1 MAVRTLVVTAAL
13 ALVGCSAGPEM
24 VTTCDGTL
32 RGAIESTFSGC
43 RPFDQIYRQSL
54 DTFALTAGHE
64 ELSNAPGLD
73 YTVSVSLESRGE
85 PQGGRTIQP
94 ECLVTV
100 TSGAKAWKAQRGL
113 GGVPFGTC
121 SVSYSEVVGW
131 PQMGNTITYCI
142 LRGRLQAQ
150 LEQDPPTT
158 ASTSI
163 DLRLDFDLAPKA
175 DDPMKQQE
183 LCGVKPM

>member
-1 MAVRTLVVTAAL
+1 MARRTFALVALAAL
-13 ALVGCSAGPEM
+13 AGCSAGPEM
-24 VTTCDGTL
+24 QTTCDGTL
-32 RGAIESTFSGC
+32 RGAIESTFQGC

-73 YTVSVSLESRGE
+73 YTVSVSLEARGE
-85 PQGGRTIQP
+85 PQPGRTIEP

-100 TSGAKAWKAQRGL
+100 TSGAKTWKAQRGYA
-113 GGVPFGTC
+113 GVPFGSCT
-121 SVSYSEVVGW
+121 VAYSEVVGW
-131 PQMGNTITYCI
+131 PQQGNTITYCI
-142 LRGRLQAQ
+142 LRGRLQAT
-150 LEQDPPTT
+150 LDQDPPTT